1 MLILSTG
8 SPFKTRAILITVKCA
23 IYLQIQSI
31 LKTPPSI
38 LALIPA
44 GSTQCIGDP
53 PWCDSEESL
62 ANPKG
67 INYNIFMQI

>member
-1 MLILSTG
+1 M
-8 SPFKTRAILITVKCA
+8 KCA

-38 LALIPA
+38 LAHIPA